1 MKRLH
6 FNLADIIKVEVGQK
20 EISDC
25 IPPTFRIQSGE
36 DKANCFISITT
47 KLKGS
52 VKIMLKSVLMRDACL
67 KGFNLLIERAK
78 SSREE

>member
-6 FNLADIIKVEVGQK
+6 FNLADIIKVEEGQADK
-20 EISDC
+20 SDC
-25 IPPTFRIQSGE
+25 IPPTFRIQTGE
-36 DKANCFISITT
+36 DRANCFILVTT

-52 VKIMLKSVLMRDACL
+52 VKIMMKSVLMRDACL

-78 SSREE
+78 SSRKE